1 MANITNVKI
10 NTINNPKGQT
20 VAFASLT
27 YDGLTLTGFSI
38 VAHKNGSGYFVSN
51 PQRKSSDGKYYNVFF
66 DPASKYD
73 RETKKYTPGPVEA
86 ALHEAIL
93 AEFNKTQQ
101 ASASAPAVSAPASAP
116 ASESS
121 DGLFDWE

>member
-10 NTINNPKGQT
+10 NRIGNPKGQT
-20 VAFASLT
+20 VAFASLN

-38 VAHKNGSGYFVSN
+38 VARKDGSGYFVSN
-51 PQRKSSDGKYYNVFF
+51 PQRKGSDGKYYQMFY
-66 DPASKYD
+66 DPTSKYD
-73 RETKKYTPGPVEA
+73 RNTKTYTPGPVEA

-93 AEFNKTQQ
+93 AEFNKTQ
-101 ASASAPAVSAPASAP
+101 APEPATPKADPAP
-116 ASESS
+116 ASESG